1 MAAFDS
7 YPSGG
12 DWCQEYIGQ
21 FSAFNN
27 DSLVTLKFTF
37 KNSNFIFDSLYYICL
52 TKSKKYSTF
61 QSDSN
66 TSIIIISDCV
76 NTSQPVFT
84 CSKLTLEKLKKG
96 VKFGQ
101 S

>member
-27 DSLVTLKFTF
+27 DSLVIL
-37 KNSNFIFDSLYYICL
+37 CL